1 MKSIRVGTFAAA
13 LPIVLLV
20 PLPALAH
27 PDIQEPHGLMSYAVA
42 TLLAVAIL
50 GVIWATARNRR

>member
-13 LPIVLLV
+13 LLV

-50 GVIWATARNRR
+50 GAIWATARNRR